1 MTEGHA
7 GKYTEVGIKG
17 ACCWRTSNSSLH
29 RWRPS
34 LSGLSCSCLG
44 GGRKMQRWIM
54 QEWVYRVAQKVSH
67 YQIIKKS
74 YYIVL
79 KPVNEIRFIRQI
91 KVW

>member
-44 GGRKMQRWIM
+44 GGRDWKCSGGKCRI
-54 QEWVYRVAQKVSH
+54 EWVYRVA
-67 YQIIKKS
+67 
-74 YYIVL
+74 
-79 KPVNEIRFIRQI
+79 
-91 KVW
+91 